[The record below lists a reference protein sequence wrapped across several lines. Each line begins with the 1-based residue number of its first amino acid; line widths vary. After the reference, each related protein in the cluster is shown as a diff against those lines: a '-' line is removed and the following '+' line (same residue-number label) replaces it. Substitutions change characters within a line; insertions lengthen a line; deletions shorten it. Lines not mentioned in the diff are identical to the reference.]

1 MILYIHNKRKEV
13 IKMKVI
19 YDKKE
24 TKVYLSQLTVGTAF
38 FSKRS
43 SNDEIGLYMVVDKSS
58 GVFLD
63 VYRRNNILAVNLAT
77 GQIRAFNGHQKVEPV
92 EAEVHLPE

>member
-1 MILYIHNKRKEV
+1 
-13 IKMKVI
+13 MKVI

-24 TKVYLSQLTVGTAF
+24 TKVYLSQLFVGTAF
-38 FSKRS
+38 LSKRS
-43 SNDEIGLYMVVDKSS
+43 STDEIGLYMVVDKNS

-63 VYRRNNILAVNLAT
+63 SYRNNIMAVNLAT

-92 EAEVHLPE
+92 DAEVNIPK

>member
-1 MILYIHNKRKEV
+1 
-13 IKMKVI
+13 MKVI

-24 TKVYLSQLTVGTAF
+24 TEVYLSQLVVGTAF

-43 SNDEIGLYMVVDKSS
+43 STDEIGLYMVLNKNS

-63 VYRRNNILAVNLAT
+63 SYRNNIMAVNLAT
-77 GQIRAFNGHQKVEPV
+77 GQIRVFSENQKVEPV
-92 EAEVHLPE
+92 DAEVNIPK

>member
-1 MILYIHNKRKEV
+1 
-13 IKMKVI
+13 MKVI

-24 TKVYLSQLTVGTAF
+24 TGVYLSQLVVGTAF

-43 SNDEIGLYMVVDKSS
+43 GADEIGLYMVVDKNS
-58 GVFLD
+58 GIFLD
-63 VYRRNNILAVNLAT
+63 SYRNNIMAVNLAT

-92 EAEVHLPE
+92 DAEVNLPK

>member
-1 MILYIHNKRKEV
+1 
-13 IKMKVI
+13 MKVN

-24 TKVYLSQLTVGTAF
+24 TVVYLSQLFVGTAF

-43 SNDEIGLYMVVDKSS
+43 SADEIGLYMVVDKNS

-63 VYRRNNILAVNLAT
+63 SYRNNIMAVNLST

-92 EAEVHLPE
+92 DAEVILPK

>member
-1 MILYIHNKRKEV
+1 MR
-13 IKMKVI
+13 VI

-24 TKVYLSQLTVGTAF
+24 MGVYLYKLVVGTAF

-43 SNDEIGLYMVVDKSS
+43 GTDEIGLYMVIDKNS

-63 VYRRNNILAVNLAT
+63 SYRNNIMAVNLVT
-77 GQIRAFNGHQKVEPV
+77 GQIRAFNGNQKVEPV
-92 EAEVHLPE
+92 DAEINLSK

>member
-1 MILYIHNKRKEV
+1 MR
-13 IKMKVI
+13 VI

-24 TKVYLSQLTVGTAF
+24 MGVYLYKLVVGTAF

-43 SNDEIGLYMVVDKSS
+43 GTDEVGLYMVVDKNS

-63 VYRRNNILAVNLAT
+63 SYRNNIMAVNLAT
-77 GQIRAFNGHQKVEPV
+77 GQIRAFNGNQKVEPV
-92 EAEVHLPE
+92 DAEVNLSK

>member
-1 MILYIHNKRKEV
+1 MR
-13 IKMKVI
+13 VI

-24 TKVYLSQLTVGTAF
+24 MGIYLYKLVVGTAF

-43 SNDEIGLYMVVDKSS
+43 GTDEIGLYMVVDKNS

-63 VYRRNNILAVNLAT
+63 SYRNNIMAVNLVT
-77 GQIRAFNGHQKVEPV
+77 GQIRAFNGNQKVEPV
-92 EAEVHLPE
+92 DAEVNLSK

>member
-1 MILYIHNKRKEV
+1 MR
-13 IKMKVI
+13 VI

-24 TKVYLSQLTVGTAF
+24 MGVYLYKLVVGTAF

-43 SNDEIGLYMVVDKSS
+43 GTDEIGLYMVVDKNS

-63 VYRRNNILAVNLAT
+63 SYRNNIMAVNLVT
-77 GQIRAFNGHQKVEPV
+77 GQIRAFNGNQKVEPV
-92 EAEVHLPE
+92 DAEVNLSK